1 MTDPTPA
8 QLNAFRAYVQA
19 GSQKEAAHV
28 LGIALPTLKC
38 HMTALYAALGVNGAM
53 EAATA
58 LGWVTLPGDGPAP
71 CGWRGSCSRPRG
83 HRGHHGGFRAFV
95 GRIETASAG
104 T

>member
-8 QLNAFRAYVQA
+8 QLTAFRAYVQA

-38 HMTALYAALGVNGAM
+38 HVSALYAALGVNGAM

-58 LGWVTLPGDGPAP
+58 LGWVTLPGEGPVP

-83 HRGHHGGFRAFV
+83 HSGHHGGFRAIIGKV
-95 GRIETASAG
+95 ETP
-104 T
+104 